1 MILVISV
8 KEIFLVDAKDLVLP
22 PTLAEQQFSRITNVL
37 ENRSSDADRVKF
49 RDIEGPKRNVVDWV
63 MQEPVVILVLVVSKV
78 TRKERLAFS
87 SFREVQLFE
96 IADCDVDN
104 TLRRYRQLKH
114 VDIFCVEE
122 PYLHVSLLEFFF
134 WVIAVVHK
142 AVLQM
147 LLLPIWRVLV
157 SGHMSD
163 LQLEV

>member
-49 RDIEGPKRNVVDWV
+49 RDIEGSEWNVVDWV
-63 MQEPVVILVLVVSKV
+63 VQEPVVVLVLVVGKV
-78 TRKERLAFS
+78 TRKEGLAFS
-87 SFREVQLFE
+87 AFREVQLFE
-96 IADCDVDN
+96 ITGRDVDN

-114 VDIFCVEE
+114 VDVFCVEE
-122 PYLHVSLLEFFF
+122 PNLHVSLLEFF
-134 WVIAVVHK
+134 VLVVAVVHE
-142 AVLQM
+142 AVLQV
-147 LLLPIWRVLV
+147 LLLPIGRVLF